1 MPRDS
6 AKHGPHTDE
15 ELKRE
20 TEGMIRGGG
29 PAHAEEWRQPEPA
42 DTPRG
47 SAQMPPGRR
56 GGAPGMT
63 AREVEWRSEIAQV
76 LAPLQYPTDRGR
88 ILTFLERNHAP
99 DNMIVAMTGLPK
111 DRQFHNVGEIARAI
125 GIHTE
130 QRRI

>member
-6 AKHGPHTDE
+6 AKRGPRVDD
-15 ELKRE
+15 ELKHE
-20 TEGMIRGGG
+20 TEGMVRGGG
-29 PAHAEEWRQPEPA
+29 PTHAEEWKQPEPF
-42 DTPRG
+42 DQPPG
-47 SAQMPPGRR
+47 SAQMPPERR
-56 GGAPGMT
+56 GGGADMS

-76 LAPLQYPTDRGR
+76 LAPLDFPADRGR

-99 DNMIVAMTGLPK
+99 DNIITAMTGLPK

-130 QRRI
+130 QHRI